1 MPSKQRL
8 VNGHTVSPH
17 SSLVQLTVLTLEVET
32 DPPAGRPV
40 NALLIIDVQN
50 DFINGSLALRD
61 CPSKHQGEEVVPV
74 INQLLQSIDFDV
86 VAYTLDWHPTDHISF
101 FDNLSLRSHLLAK
114 DSKAL
119 ADLHVYSSAIF
130 DIDGLGR
137 MEQTLWPRHCV
148 QNSFGAQ
155 IHPDLKMLNETNE
168 QNTSVIR
175 IYKGTKSDI
184 DSYSAFWDNFK
195 LSETSLNQQ
204 LKDKNVTQVFVT
216 GLATDWCVY
225 STASHAIEHGYK
237 TFIVEDACRGVDE
250 KVIKERMHDFVK
262 KTGRL
267 VQSAQV
273 KDLTG

>member
-1 MPSKQRL
+1 M
-8 VNGHTVSPH
+8 
-17 SSLVQLTVLTLEVET
+17 
-32 DPPAGRPV
+32 
-40 NALLIIDVQN
+40 
-50 DFINGSLALRD
+50 
-61 CPSKHQGEEVVPV
+61 
-74 INQLLQSIDFDV
+74 
-86 VAYTLDWHPTDHISF
+86 
-101 FDNLSLRSHLLAK
+101 AK
-114 DSKAL
+114 DSKAV
-119 ADLHVYSSAIF
+119 AALHVYSSAIF

-155 IHPDLKMLNETNE
+155 IHPDLTMLNETND
-168 QNTSVIR
+168 QNTSVIH

-225 STASHAIEHGYK
+225 STASHAIEYGYK

-250 KVIKERMHDFVK
+250 KMIKERMHDFVK

-267 VQSAQV
+267 VQSAHV
-273 KDLTG
+273 KDLTR